1 MSFLIGIAIGVIG
14 ILVIEF
20 FIIKNNPD
28 LIDRIIT
35 KLQ

>member
-28 LIDRIIT
+28 LIDRIIE
-35 KLQ
+35 KLS